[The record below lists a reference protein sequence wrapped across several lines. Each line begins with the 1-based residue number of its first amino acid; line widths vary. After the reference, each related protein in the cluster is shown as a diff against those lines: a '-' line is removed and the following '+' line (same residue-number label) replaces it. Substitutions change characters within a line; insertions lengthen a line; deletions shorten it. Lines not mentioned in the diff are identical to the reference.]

1 MYSYRLEKKI
11 IRRKILLNFILNF
24 LSPTNILVIKLSEN
38 LDKLI
43 VKQQKYLL
51 KKYLGKS
58 RLGKKRLRGLYKNI
72 A

>member
-11 IRRKILLNFILNF
+11 IRRKFLLNFVLNF

-43 VKQQKYLL
+43 VMQQKHLL
-51 KKYLGKS
+51 KKYLGKNHL
-58 RLGKKRLRGLYKNI
+58 RKKRLRAFYKNI

>member
-1 MYSYRLEKKI
+1 MYSYKLEKKI
-11 IRRKILLNFILNF
+11 IRRKFLLNFVLNF

-51 KKYLGKS
+51 KKHLGKS
-58 RLGKKRLRGLYKNI
+58 NLGKKRLRGLYKNI

>member
-11 IRRKILLNFILNF
+11 IRRKILLNFVLNF

-38 LDKLI
+38 LDKL
-43 VKQQKYLL
+43 VVMQQKHLL
-51 KKYLGKS
+51 KKYLGKNC
-58 RLGKKRLRGLYKNI
+58 LGKKRPRAFYKNI